1 MVQNRGK
8 MVHNLPLNAGVPYN
22 LNSLGNFYTA
32 LICKIILRQLSPCH
46 LTLDQANYKTQYK
59 KLRL

>member
-1 MVQNRGK
+1 